1 MSLTPQWAL
10 DAYHRLLDDR
20 RHMEAMRPED
30 RDAYAQEIEREHA
43 RQFQRASINRR
54 LEKVA

>member
-10 DAYHRLLDDR
+10 DAYNRLLDDR

-30 RDAYAQEIEREHA
+30 HDAYVRELERERE
-43 RQFQRASINRR
+43 RQFQRANITRR
-54 LEKVA
+54 LERVA